1 MNKPLKPDKISLDL
15 ISVNSVKTMK
25 SSEEGIYEFVT
36 HFCRTSAGSNKLEA
50 DCNRLCQSWSV
61 WIHTEMRVVR

>member
-50 DCNRLCQSWSV
+50 DCNRLCQS
-61 WIHTEMRVVR
+61 